1 MDQVGEKPLT
11 EEFEEILMRLNF
23 PEDERRFARRVF
35 GGDFER
41 YKNRLEQYGFVGH
54 GRVLDAACGFGQ
66 WSMVLSELNNFV
78 EAIDISSKR
87 TEFLDSYAQ
96 FKGIPN
102 LSTRESSL
110 VSLPFDGE
118 SFDAVFCY
126 GAVFLTDW
134 KKTLREFSRILKRGG
149 LLYLNANDIGW
160 YVDLWERGYD
170 NKYVDQNLKDY
181 VSRVLTNTVNYQKNG
196 LNEEGLDIVIT
207 PIELKN
213 EIELLNFSVLAVG
226 PEGTVARSSEKESEG
241 SFFEGS
247 FKGFTAVHE
256 LLATKM

>member
-23 PEDERRFARRVF
+23 PEHEQRFARRVYS
-35 GGDFER
+35 GDFER

-54 GRVLDAACGFGQ
+54 ERVLDAACGFGQ
-66 WSMVLSELNNFV
+66 WSMKLSELNNFV
-78 EAIDISSKR
+78 EAIDISPKR
-87 TEFLDSYAQ
+87 AEFLESYAQ
-96 FKGIPN
+96 LKGVSN
-102 LSTRESSL
+102 LSISESSL
-110 VSLPFDGE
+110 ISLPFDDR

-134 KKTLREFSRILKRGG
+134 KKTLQEFSRILKQGG

-170 NKYVDQNLKDY
+170 EKYVDQNLKDY
-181 VSRVLTNTVNYQKNG
+181 VSRVLNNTVNYQKNG

-207 PIELKN
+207 PVELES
-213 EIELLNFSVLAVG
+213 EIASLEFSVLASG
-226 PEGTVARSSEKESEG
+226 AEGTVVCSSEKKSEG
-241 SFFEGS
+241 SFFKGS
-247 FKGFTAVHE
+247 FKGLTAIHE